1 MEKKY
6 EEKKLRMF
14 VNLDAF
20 IIVLILSSLL
30 LIKYEVVIK
39 IVGIVA
45 TIPVVLSALYSIKNR
60 KISIDLL
67 AGIALIVSL
76 IEKEWISVAF
86 INLMITSARMFARYV
101 EIKSHSALQGLLK
114 AKPTKATVE
123 REGKILDVLIGEV
136 VVGDRVIVELGEKI
150 PIDGIVEKGEAMVDQ
165 SSLTGE
171 SLPVFKKER
180 DKVLSSTTIV
190 SGNLTVLVEKIGKE
204 TSFEKIIRLIETS
217 QGKKAEIETTGDI
230 FSKWY
235 ITITI
240 VVSLIIYFYSGNMNL
255 VLSLLLVS
263 CADDIAVAI
272 PLALTTALTHSAR
285 HGVIVKGGN
294 YIEEISRIKVMV
306 FDKTGTLTLGKLSVQ
321 KVFAFDGNSE
331 ESILA
336 LAGTASLLS
345 HHPVAQAICDYIQ
358 KKNKQIDEPEK
369 MEEIMGRGIIAVNE
383 EETIMTGKLQFFEE
397 KGIAV
402 SKEQLYIINEE
413 RDKGFNVTLVGKN
426 NELAG
431 FIVLADTVKPNLKNI
446 IAEIKK
452 LGIEKTVMLTGD
464 NEKIAEKVAN
474 EVGIDEFHANLLPEQ
489 KTEYLSKYMEKYKVA
504 MVGDGVNDAPCLA
517 IADIGI
523 AMGAIGSDS
532 AIESADIAMMRD
544 DLSQIPE
551 LMRISRKTLSAIKQ
565 NLIMWG
571 IINLVGFILVF
582 GGILIPSSAA
592 VYNFTTD
599 FLPILNS
606 LRLFK

>member
-14 VNLDAF
+14 VNLDAL

-39 IVGIVA
+39 IVGIAA
-45 TIPVVLSALYSIKNR
+45 TVPVVLSALSSIKNR
-60 KISIDLL
+60 KVSIDLL
-67 AGIALIVSL
+67 AGIALVVSL
-76 IEKEWISVAF
+76 IEREWISAAF

-123 REGKILDVLIGEV
+123 RNEKILDVLIEEV
-136 VVGDRVIVELGEKI
+136 VVGDRVVVQLGEKV

-171 SLPVFKKER
+171 SLPIFKKEG
-180 DKVLSSTTIV
+180 DKVLSSTTVV
-190 SGNLTVLVEKIGKE
+190 SGNLTILVEKIGKE
-204 TSFEKIIRLIETS
+204 TAFEKIIRLIESS
-217 QGKKAEIETTGDI
+217 QGKKAEIETTGDN

-235 ITITI
+235 ISITI
-240 VVSLIIYFYSGNMNL
+240 VVSLIIYFYSGNINL

-263 CADDIAVAI
+263 CADDIAIAI
-272 PLALTTALTHSAR
+272 PLALTTALTHNAR

-294 YIEEISRIKVMV
+294 YIEKISKIKVMV

-321 KVFAFDGNSE
+321 KVFAFDGYSE
-331 ESILA
+331 ENILA

-345 HHPVAQAICDYIQ
+345 HHPVALAISDFAQ
-358 KKNKQIDEPEK
+358 KKNKWIDEPEK
-369 MEEIMGRGIIAVNE
+369 MEEIMGKGIVATNKKE
-383 EETIMTGKLQFFEE
+383 EITTGRLSFFKE
-397 KGIAV
+397 KGIAIN
-402 SKEQLYIINEE
+402 KEQLYIINEE
-413 RDKGFNVTLVGKN
+413 RDKGLNVTLVGRN
-426 NELAG
+426 NELVG
-431 FIVLADTVKPNLKNI
+431 FVVLADTVKPDLKNI

-464 NEKIAEKVAN
+464 NEKIAEKVAD

-489 KTEYLSKYMEKYKVA
+489 KTEYLNKYMQKYKVA

-551 LMRISRKTLSAIKQ
+551 LMKISRKTLSTIKQ

-606 LRLFK
+606 LRLFR